1 MGLKVKSVK
10 KKKQKKKKSHFPT
23 HRLETTNFIIVKK
36 GMVKIS
42 RR

>member
-1 MGLKVKSVK
+1 MGLKVKSV
-10 KKKQKKKKSHFPT
+10 KKKKSHFPT